1 MTSDQFS
8 ALSDSLFSAS
18 IIIYALAAFAFCGE
32 LAFGRRAS
40 RPTSSLGQAVSPK
53 TCGLVQPPAPA
64 LRLRSDGAGRRP
76 G

>member
-40 RPTSSLGQAVSPK
+40 RPSQELATVGVGASLSSP
-53 TCGLVQPPAPA
+53 
-64 LRLRSDGAGRRP
+64 
-76 G
+76 